1 MQFMNLT
8 LTDWLGYGAAVLTTF
23 SFVPQAMLTV
33 RSRDVSGIS
42 LGMYSAFTA
51 GIALWLI
58 YGWQLGA
65 WPIIIANTL
74 TLILA
79 GIILWT
85 KVRVELQNKK
95 MPSEH

>member
-1 MQFMNLT
+1 MELT
-8 LTDWLGYGAAVLTTF
+8 LTDWLGYAAAVLTTF

-51 GIALWLI
+51 GIALWLV

-79 GIILWT
+79 GIILFT
-85 KVRVELQNKK
+85 KVRVELQSEKK
-95 MPSEH
+95 PSEP